1 MSQKR
6 LLFPWKSFRLR
17 LLLLGSK
24 KVLLG
29 APPTVQYRSYVYV
42 SYMGTVMVCF
52 FFHSV
57 HFYLCTLVKI
67 KSKLCYFMFTLF
79 IFKAIWLLC
88 FIHYQ
93 RRFVICDLFC
103 IPLCPSMRPF
113 PSIPPIPHQYCFVGN
128 NSKLNQFS
136 YYSIIPQILQKS
148 WQNGKIMQNGN
159 SNILNRLQR

>member
-1 MSQKR
+1 MSWKR

-42 SYMGTVMVCF
+42 SYTGTVMYF

-67 KSKLCYFMFTLF
+67 KSKLCYFMFTLI

-93 RRFVICDLFC
+93 SRFVICDLFC
-103 IPLCPSMRPF
+103 LYPCVQACAHFPLFPPF
-113 PSIPPIPHQYCFVGN
+113 HISIV
-128 NSKLNQFS
+128 LLV
-136 YYSIIPQILQKS
+136 IIVS
-148 WQNGKIMQNGN
+148 
-159 SNILNRLQR
+159 